1 MNLTDNEK
9 RMLDGSRGPAV
20 ARAMDYLV
28 QFGEAFGA
36 ERFVD
41 VIYAHYPAEMSI
53 YRGNCEDVIDYAETG
68 ARVCIPTTSSTLAC
82 DLDLWNTL
90 GCPKAV
96 HDLQARAVEAHR
108 KMGIIG
114 TYTCTP
120 QHLGFI
126 PPKGSFIASVES
138 SAIIYYNSVLGART
152 NRGGIFTRYS
162 AVTGKYP
169 LMGYLLDENRRG
181 THLFKIRLTAEDL
194 RDDADYSA
202 LGFHI
207 GAIVG
212 SEVPVL
218 EGLPAPTQSNLLALG
233 AALAT
238 SGSVTLYH
246 APPWTAEAGSVE
258 AAFGGTVTDGASPG
272 SVAPANSRCKSAAS
286 AGRQSPK
293 GVYTVTRDDLHA
305 VYDKLTTIRPGDAID
320 FVTLGCPHYTLDQL
334 RFVADWLDAQEP
346 HRLLAGATP
355 SPSEAAAPSGSV
367 APASR
372 RCEHGRDARA
382 TGCSA
387 TRIVHPGVRLW
398 VCTNRMTRQAA
409 TWEGVV
415 QRIEAAGGVVV
426 CDSCPVESHMR
437 VSTCKEHGLKT
448 PQIEAMVTDSCKMA
462 RYVGDLIGCG
472 TALRSREECL
482 KAAVTGKV
490 P

>member
-1 MNLTDNEK
+1 MRGTTDEMNLTDDEK
-9 RMLDGSRGPAV
+9 RMLDGSRGAAV

-41 VIYAHYPAEMSI
+41 VVYAHYPAEMSI
-53 YRGNCEDVIDYAETG
+53 YRGNCEDVVDYAETG
-68 ARVCIPTTSSTLAC
+68 AKVRIPTTSSTLAC
-82 DLDLWNTL
+82 DLDLWKTL
-90 GCPKAV
+90 GCPQAV

-108 KMGIIG
+108 KMGVIG

-218 EGLPAPTQSNLLALG
+218 EGLPSPTQSNLLALG

-258 AAFGGTVTDGASPG
+258 AAFGGRTPRETHV
-272 SVAPANSRCKSAAS
+272 
-286 AGRQSPK
+286 
-293 GVYTVTRDDLHA
+293 VTREHVRT
-305 VYDKLTTIRPGDAID
+305 VYDKLTTIPPGEGID

-355 SPSEAAAPSGSV
+355 SSGKAVTPSGSV

-382 TGCSA
+382 TGGSPS
-387 TRIVHPGVRLW
+387 RIVHPGVRLW

-437 VSTCKEHGLKT
+437 ISTCKEHGLKT

-462 RYVGDLIGCG
+462 RYVGDLIGCR
-472 TALRSREECL
+472 TAMRSREDCL
-482 KAAVTGKV
+482 KSAVEGRLSAFGIQQLGRWAK
-490 P
+490 